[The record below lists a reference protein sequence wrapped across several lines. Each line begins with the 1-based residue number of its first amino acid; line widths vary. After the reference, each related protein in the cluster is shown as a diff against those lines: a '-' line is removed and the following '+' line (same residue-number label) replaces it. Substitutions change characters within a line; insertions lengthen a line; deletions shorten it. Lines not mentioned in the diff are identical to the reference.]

1 MATTF
6 MEDSSTQIGQSVTIR
21 GNISGDESLTV
32 YGRIEGSIQ
41 LEETLHIAQSGIV
54 KADIKVQHVII
65 SGVVVGNVE
74 ASDTIELLEDARVVG
89 DLQSPRIQITDGA
102 SFRGNI
108 DMGDIA
114 NMPARPARRER
125 PAEVPEET
133 TAAKEKAAPTPATKK
148 PLPPRAPSTKQAASS
163 AKAKPSADQSKP
175 KVKAKAKTKSKASTA
190 NAKKKG
196 SSTKKPKFLDPPK
209 ARSLP
214 KKKRSRVVVKR
225 K

>member
-6 MEDSSTQIGQSVTIR
+6 MEDSSTQIGQSVTVR

-41 LEETLHIAQSGIV
+41 LEETLHIAASGVV

-108 DMGDIA
+108 DMGDIE
-114 NMPARPARRER
+114 NMPARPARRDR
-125 PAEVPEET
+125 PVSVSEES
-133 TAAKEKAAPTPATKK
+133 APKEEKAAPQKSAKK
-148 PLPPRAPSTKQAASS
+148 SLPPRTTSASSKSKPSTSGSKTKS
-163 AKAKPSADQSKP
+163 KA
-175 KVKAKAKTKSKASTA
+175 KVKAKAKSKSSSSSDSKKKTSTA
-190 NAKKKG
+190 
-196 SSTKKPKFLDPPK
+196 KKPKFLDPPK